1 MLIRPGPIRG
11 ELTIVITV
19 RSLGSGSSGNAILI
33 DTGDCLVA
41 VDCGIGSR
49 ALTNGLREANRTI
62 NDLDA
67 VLLTH
72 EHTDHVRALPRVV
85 ASQIP
90 IVATA
95 GTARATRLP
104 IAGWTHI
111 RGRTSMPLRSLEVTA
126 LSVSHD
132 AAEPC
137 GYHIRCQSHAIT
149 VLTDLGI
156 GHPSLHDYLAESDL
170 IVLEANHDEA
180 MLRSGPYPAH
190 LKRRVLSTSGHL
202 SNEDCGSLLTSAL
215 PVNGRARTVWLAH
228 LSTTNNRPGLAEAAV
243 RTALRAHGRDDH
255 VVALPR
261 YSHEVAWHSVD
272 AEPAPAQLR
281 MDLTSLL

>member
-1 MLIRPGPIRG
+1 M
-11 ELTIVITV
+11 ITV
-19 RSLGSGSSGNAILI
+19 RSLGSGSSGNAILV

-49 ALTNGLREANRTI
+49 ALSNGLRLANRSI
-62 NDLDA
+62 SDLDA

-85 ASQIP
+85 ASQVP
-90 IVATA
+90 VVATA

-104 IAGWTHI
+104 VASWVHI
-111 RGRTSMPLRSLEVTA
+111 RGRAPLPLRSLEISA

-149 VLTDLGI
+149 VLTDLGM
-156 GHPSLHDYLAESDL
+156 GHESLHDYLAESDL

-180 MLRSGPYPAH
+180 MLRNGPYPAY
-190 LKRRVLSTSGHL
+190 LKRRVLSASGHL
-202 SNEDCGSLLTSAL
+202 SNVDCGSLLTNAL
-215 PVNGRARTVWLAH
+215 PANGRSRTVWLAH
-228 LSTTNNRPGLAEAAV
+228 LSTTNNRPDLAEASV
-243 RTALRAHGRDDH
+243 RTALQAHGRTDH

-261 YSHEVAWHSVD
+261 YSHEVAWQTTT

-281 MDLTSLL
+281 MDLTPPS